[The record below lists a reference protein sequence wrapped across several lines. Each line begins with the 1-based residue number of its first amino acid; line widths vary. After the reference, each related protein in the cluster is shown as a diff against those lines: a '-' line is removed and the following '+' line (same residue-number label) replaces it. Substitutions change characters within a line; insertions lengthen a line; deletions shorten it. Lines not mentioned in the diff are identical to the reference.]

1 MLMKD
6 GYLTE
11 ELNEDA
17 DNETTKKVTNLY
29 TSRYQPTSLQTRTK
43 TYLHS
48 PPTQPGR
55 RTVRKRIAHKA
66 DAALGLALIILPP
79 ACQGYRS
86 EQAMQLWLEANT
98 HHWLSPYL
106 QY

>member
-29 TSRYQPTSLQTRTK
+29 TSRHQPTSLQTRTK
-43 TYLHS
+43 TYLHN
-48 PPTQPGR
+48 PPTQTKR

-66 DAALGLALIILPP
+66 AAALGLALIMLPP

-86 EQAMQLWLEANT
+86 EQAIGPWLGVNT
-98 HHWLSPYL
+98 HHWLNLYL
-106 QY
+106 